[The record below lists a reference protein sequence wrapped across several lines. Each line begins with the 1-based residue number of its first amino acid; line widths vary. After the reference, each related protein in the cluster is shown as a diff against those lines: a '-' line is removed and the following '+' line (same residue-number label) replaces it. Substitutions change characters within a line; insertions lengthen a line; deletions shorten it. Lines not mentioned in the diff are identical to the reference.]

1 LIDIS
6 VIGIGNILLGDDGFG
21 VHFINYLRERKSMPE
36 DIALIDGDIDTFSIA
51 NYLSESKIAILVDAC
66 NFRDG
71 PPGSIEKI
79 CVEPHKFRAFEN
91 NLSVHS
97 RSLKDAVLLASIER
111 DDLNLIIYAVQV
123 DCVEP
128 KLQLSAEL
136 RKVFPILE
144 EKVLADIKN
153 FKKEEEKYEQKST
166 CH

>member
-1 LIDIS
+1 MIDIS

-79 CVEPHKFRAFEN
+79 CVEPHKFKALEN

-123 DCVEP
+123 NCVEP

-136 RKVFPILE
+136 RKDFPILE
-144 EKVLADIKN
+144 EKILADIKI
-153 FKKEEEKYEQKST
+153 FKEEEKYGQKSA
-166 CH
+166 CHR

>member
-51 NYLSESKIAILVDAC
+51 NYLSESKIAIVIDAC
-66 NFRDG
+66 DFKVG
-71 PPGSIEKI
+71 PPGSIERI
-79 CVEPHKFRAFEN
+79 CAEPQKLKSLEN
-91 NLSVHS
+91 NLSIHS

-111 DDLNLIIYAVQV
+111 NDLNLIIYAVQV
-123 DCVEP
+123 GCVEP

-136 RKVFPILE
+136 IKSFPILE
-144 EKVLADIKN
+144 EKILADIKN
-153 FKKEEEKYEQKST
+153 FKKEEKYEQKSA